1 MAGLTKEQ
9 QDVLN
14 NPARRRDVLKQ
25 IEHIAASGQSDD
37 FEGDVGPWMNTPL
50 GKEAKSAWDRGMSK
64 RKSEDNRDVF
74 EKALDYAPVVAG
86 AFIGSSV
93 GKRLGRKYKASQNDK
108 GSQFREPLPR
118 RKMTEDETTAAIKGY
133 DKEVKHY
140 GKENTDRLMDR
151 YGLQSV
157 RTAKRIRAAS
167 PYVGAAVGGAGGAA
181 ASSYDSRRRK

>member
-64 RKSEDNRDVF
+64 RKSEDNRDVWD
-74 EKALDYAPVVAG
+74 KVVDWAP
-86 AFIGSSV
+86 
-93 GKRLGRKYKASQNDK
+93 
-108 GSQFREPLPR
+108 
-118 RKMTEDETTAAIKGY
+118 T
-133 DKEVKHY
+133 
-140 GKENTDRLMDR
+140 
-151 YGLQSV
+151 
-157 RTAKRIRAAS
+157 
-167 PYVGAAVGGAGGAA
+167 VGGAILGGAFMRKSQKLGERAAEAEARRTLGPKRYAEYRKEVEPYERGRGKIIKGVEVGTGAA
-181 ASSYDSRRRK
+181 AGASVGTIFKDSYDKHHPRRRK